1 MTGHEKSRAVVLAA
15 LMVLSV
21 FATGIAF
28 TGTAAAEDLDQC
40 RTIDS
45 SGTYNLTDNISVSQ
59 ESGDC
64 IEITS
69 SNVTFNGNG
78 NEIADTSSQPD
89 ENVDDNAAIRVNS
102 GDGSELTNVTVR
114 NVNVEQFNDGVRYD
128 NVNNSTVTDVTAKFN
143 AEGISVTDSSDVE
156 ISDNSLEGNKV
167 DNDIGGAGIGLVDST
182 ESEVTGSTLGNDNLG
197 IFVSGSENN
206 TIADNE
212 INETTGSDGIGF
224 YSASQNN
231 TIEDNTVTNA
241 FDNGIILFDGSDNN
255 AILGNDLANNTDD
268 GLNLNDASGNEIR
281 NNTIQDND
289 RSGLTLNEDDFGDE
303 NQAPESG
310 SDDGSNNN
318 LITDNNITGNSRA
331 GIGLAGNNMENLIY
345 DNFLRQADDD
355 TRTDGTENV
364 IFAGGAAS
372 TPNQYNVEPREET
385 NIIGGQYTAG
395 NYYANPGD
403 AQGYSEQ
410 CADDSERFGICDE
423 SNDLD
428 DDAGTQEDIDQFP
441 ITESGEIGE
450 IEISP
455 ETVDFGD
462 VETDENATQD
472 VNISNVGND
481 TITANATGISGD
493 DASAFSIVSEDTNTT
508 LAPGESFEVSVEFA
522 PDDQADDQTANLT
535 VTSND
540 STEPSTDVQL
550 TGDGLPA
557 GQGDVDA
564 PFRQQFGSVD
574 IGNSTSE
581 TFFLENDG
589 TDPVKV
595 NETTIEGASD
605 SDFEITEGSAGEN
618 NTYTI
623 DEGETQA
630 VTIEF
635 APGSTG
641 DKDAVLTVGTVDDDT
656 ETTQLMGTGEA
667 PHTLRINGTS
677 DYTPYWLR
685 APGQI
690 TDTAGIT
697 GEDDVSS
704 DSAGGAVGPGS
715 DTYNFTG
722 DPADLQLYVPTG
734 ASVFIDGSQ
743 VNPDDYESQVSFVGD
758 GDYSSYNFEVK
769 NGQITGSSGISGE
782 DNIDQSDDAAS
793 GAVAGGSDSY
803 TFTGSFQGV
812 SIDGGADLT
821 INGQDADLSTFYNT
835 LRFEGQGSLATYDF
849 SVSGEIEN
857 TAGVTGEDTVSGDGA
872 DGAIKGGSDVYVY
885 SGTLDDLNTDGDVDV
900 SRNSQDVAEDTDFHE
915 LQFIGQGDTASYDLS
930 VSDHIVD
937 TDDLTSEDSV
947 TDSSANG
954 AVKGGHDTY
963 YYKGSLDSLN
973 TDGNVVVE
981 DENGDEVS
989 DR

>member
-1 MTGHEKSRAVVLAA
+1 
-15 LMVLSV
+15 
-21 FATGIAF
+21 
-28 TGTAAAEDLDQC
+28 
-40 RTIDS
+40 
-45 SGTYNLTDNISVSQ
+45 
-59 ESGDC
+59 
-64 IEITS
+64 
-69 SNVTFNGNG
+69 
-78 NEIADTSSQPD
+78 
-89 ENVDDNAAIRVNS
+89 
-102 GDGSELTNVTVR
+102 
-114 NVNVEQFNDGVRYD
+114 
-128 NVNNSTVTDVTAKFN
+128 
-143 AEGISVTDSSDVE
+143 
-156 ISDNSLEGNKV
+156 
-167 DNDIGGAGIGLVDST
+167 
-182 ESEVTGSTLGNDNLG
+182 
-197 IFVSGSENN
+197 
-206 TIADNE
+206 
-212 INETTGSDGIGF
+212 
-224 YSASQNN
+224 
-231 TIEDNTVTNA
+231 
-241 FDNGIILFDGSDNN
+241 
-255 AILGNDLANNTDD
+255 
-268 GLNLNDASGNEIR
+268 
-281 NNTIQDND
+281 
-289 RSGLTLNEDDFGDE
+289 
-303 NQAPESG
+303 
-310 SDDGSNNN
+310 
-318 LITDNNITGNSRA
+318 
-331 GIGLAGNNMENLIY
+331 
-345 DNFLRQADDD
+345 
-355 TRTDGTENV
+355 
-364 IFAGGAAS
+364 
-372 TPNQYNVEPREET
+372 
-385 NIIGGQYTAG
+385 
-395 NYYANPGD
+395 
-403 AQGYSEQ
+403 
-410 CADDSERFGICDE
+410 
-423 SNDLD
+423 
-428 DDAGTQEDIDQFP
+428 
-441 ITESGEIGE
+441 
-450 IEISP
+450 
-455 ETVDFGD
+455 
-462 VETDENATQD
+462 
-472 VNISNVGND
+472 
-481 TITANATGISGD
+481 
-493 DASAFSIVSEDTNTT
+493 
-508 LAPGESFEVSVEFA
+508 
-522 PDDQADDQTANLT
+522 
-535 VTSND
+535 
-540 STEPSTDVQL
+540 
-550 TGDGLPA
+550 
-557 GQGDVDA
+557 
-564 PFRQQFGSVD
+564 
-574 IGNSTSE
+574 
-581 TFFLENDG
+581 
-589 TDPVKV
+589 
-595 NETTIEGASD
+595 
-605 SDFEITEGSAGEN
+605 
-618 NTYTI
+618 
-623 DEGETQA
+623 

-635 APGSTG
+635 SPSSTG

-685 APGQI
+685 VPGQI

-734 ASVFIDGSQ
+734 ASVEIDGTQ
-743 VNPDDYESQVSFVGD
+743 VNPDDYESQVSFVGN

-782 DNIDQSDDAAS
+782 DNIDQSDDAVS

-947 TDSSANG
+947 TDSTANG